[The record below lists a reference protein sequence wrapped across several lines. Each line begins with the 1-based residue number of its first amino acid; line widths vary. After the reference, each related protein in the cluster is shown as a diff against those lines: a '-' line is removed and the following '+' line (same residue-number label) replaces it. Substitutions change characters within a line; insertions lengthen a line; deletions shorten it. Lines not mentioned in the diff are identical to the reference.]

1 MSDGMENM
9 VRIRYGKQETGWAEK
24 LKDGKYRIA
33 NVPLEDG
40 LNIDDVVTC
49 TAHADDYDTVKKV
62 VHSPFPV
69 KAAVYYDKI
78 PQFHKVVKALK
89 ALGCKCEGWNKPGS
103 NEKKKFRGTI
113 CVAAPWGVDPKAV
126 AEKLGIMQDKK

>member
-1 MSDGMENM
+1 M

-49 TAHADDYDTVKKV
+49 KKDDGMDAVDKV
-62 VHSPFPV
+62 VKCVLPR
-69 KAAVYYDKI
+69 KAVIWYDKI
-78 PQFHKVVKALK
+78 PEFEIVTKVLK
-89 ALGCKCEGWNKPGS
+89 AMGCKCEGWCAPG
-103 NEKKKFRGTI
+103 KGRGMVS
-113 CVAAPWGVDPKAV
+113 VAAPELVDPKAV
-126 AEKLGIMQDKK
+126 AEMLGIRQDKKKRLG